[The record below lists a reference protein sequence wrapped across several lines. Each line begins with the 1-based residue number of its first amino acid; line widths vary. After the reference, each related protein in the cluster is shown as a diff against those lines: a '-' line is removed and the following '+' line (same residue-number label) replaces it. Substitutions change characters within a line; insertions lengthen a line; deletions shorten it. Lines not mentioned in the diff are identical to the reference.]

1 MARPPSRL
9 FTITRGMLGQGN
21 VRVLVLAGL
30 VTGTYV
36 SMLNTTLQPFT
47 LSLGLGLTELGILQA
62 LGSRLGG
69 LSGSLVQPFAGHF
82 SDVQGRRVVVILGSA
97 TTIFSMLFFFI
108 SATTH
113 SWVPLLLGYLLFGLS
128 LLSSP
133 ASTAIIAESVNLEPE
148 KMGAAFS
155 AVFFFNQ
162 IPGVI
167 MAFVAGVV
175 ADTLGYSLIFA
186 LAILLESFNLLLYLT
201 KLKETRNSGTGVLSS
216 ARAPFSLRSAVRIPR
231 SFLGFFAT
239 FAADA
244 FSFGITGTILYGML
258 VRQYGYSNTD
268 IGLIVGTLSLALI
281 LAQYPAARFLLR
293 VGPRRSLAFS
303 EFLSVLLLIG
313 WNLANSLPL
322 FLLLSVLFGV
332 SIATWVPA
340 QQSLLMAHAPPE
352 ERGSL
357 GGKLA
362 AFRGLVAFPAPIVGG
377 VLYDSFG
384 YHAPVTAS
392 LLGIV
397 VALIMILKLLPE
409 THRKPKRVESS
420 ASPSQEVKLG
430 DDL

>member
-1 MARPPSRL
+1 
-9 FTITRGMLGQGN
+9 
-21 VRVLVLAGL
+21 
-30 VTGTYV
+30 
-36 SMLNTTLQPFT
+36 MLNTTLQPFT

-62 LGSRLGG
+62 LGSRVGG

-82 SDVQGRRVVVILGSA
+82 ADLKGRKVVVILGSA
-97 TTIFSMLFFFI
+97 TTIFSMFFFFI
-108 SATTH
+108 SAITH
-113 SWVPLLLGYLLFGLS
+113 NHVMLLLGYLLFGLS

-133 ASTAIIAESVNLEPE
+133 ASQALIAESVNLEPE

-162 IPGVI
+162 IPGAV
-167 MAFVAGVV
+167 MAFIAGVV
-175 ADTLGYSLIFA
+175 ADTLGYYLIFVFSM
-186 LAILLESFNLLLYLT
+186 LLESFNLLLYLT
-201 KLKETRNSGTGVLSS
+201 KLKETRHLGNSAVSS
-216 ARAPFSLRSAVRIPR
+216 SRVSFSLRSAVRIPR

-239 FAADA
+239 FATDA
-244 FSFGITGTILYGML
+244 FSFGITGAILYGML
-258 VRQYGYSNTD
+258 VKQYGFSNTD

-281 LAQYPAARFLLR
+281 VAQYPAARFLLR

-303 EFLSVLLLIG
+303 EFLSVLVLIG

-322 FLLLSVLFGV
+322 FVLLSVLFGV

-362 AFRGLVAFPAPIVGG
+362 AFRGLVAFPAPIIGG

-397 VALIMILKLLPE
+397 VALIMIFRLLPE
-409 THRKPKRVESS
+409 THRKP
-420 ASPSQEVKLG
+420 G
-430 DDL
+430 T